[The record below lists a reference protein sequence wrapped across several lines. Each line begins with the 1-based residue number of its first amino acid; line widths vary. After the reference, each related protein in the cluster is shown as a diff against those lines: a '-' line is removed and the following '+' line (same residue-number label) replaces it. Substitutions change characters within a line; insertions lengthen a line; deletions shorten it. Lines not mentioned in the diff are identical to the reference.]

1 MNDLTEFGL
10 SAAQIRTDIC
20 LEKLKLS
27 RKEKAK
33 ADKKIA
39 KIITNHT
46 LEEINNYIDKWCIK
60 KEGTDIQKYI
70 IYMLDDIVFL
80 FQDETLV
87 LEMAKFNNRLEA
99 SFNASLKLAR
109 KSSYLD

>member
-60 KEGTDIQKYI
+60 KYI